1 MTLKTKIIY
10 IAGSV
15 VIGILSVL
23 TVIFG
28 LIGAGVIDGRQKK
41 IVFSSATK
49 SLIYNGTEQS
59 AEEWEIIDGALKDG
73 HTAKVVFGAKLTDV
87 GEVANSITAVILD
100 SNGAD
105 VTSDYVV
112 SYVFGMLKVIP
123 RGITVKT
130 GAAQKAY
137 DGTPLTSDE
146 FEVVDGSPAKGQT
159 IDVVVNGSITDAGT
173 ADNTAVVTVT
183 DDKSG
188 ENKTSNYD
196 VTVLPGKLTVTID
209 LPPIEIT
216 IATPTKYHI
225 YDDEEF
231 SCDEYSIVSETMIPD
246 SEELRVKKGIIVKEA
261 GSYKNAIT
269 EIVVIDR
276 ATGDDVTS
284 KYKFNKLEGDLII
297 TPRPVTI
304 QSGSAEKDYDG
315 TALKCGDWFIS
326 SQTKCVVGHSI
337 EVIVT
342 GERTSVG
349 ESANYISEVII
360 RDENGVDVS
369 KNYAIEKKEG
379 ALVVKGKDTGEGG
392 SGSGGGLIPGGGS
405 GEGGGSGSGG
415 GSGEGG
421 GSGSGGGSGEGGS
434 GSGGGSGEGGGS
446 GSGGGSGE
454 GGGSGSGGS
463 IGLDDSGKI
472 GGDSFIDDKELGEK
486 EEKVVLEVLTDY
498 TGTVYLRYMSF
509 GDYSGNEWKP
519 ATEYSGRIDGKSL
532 NYLMSLTA
540 SGIKARSVL
549 IKNYTTDYVLP
560 YYLAIS
566 DSYKIQTSDVRY
578 VGNPSDP
585 YTVYY
590 LSANEVE
597 KGLNSSSGRYSAE
610 EKLYREFVYS
620 KYLQIP
626 ADTKLYLDG
635 VIKDNNFSKTD
646 ADIISKVA
654 KFIKHSAKYN
664 LYYDKTLDNQV
675 DVVVAFLADYKEG
688 ICQHYATAGTML
700 FRALGIPARYVIGYA
715 GNVVANELT
724 EITTGDAHAW
734 VEVYIEGRGWV
745 KVEVTGSSDS
755 NPGEGGGSGSGG
767 GSGEEGGGSGS
778 GGGSGEE
785 GGGSGSGGGSGEEGG
800 GSGSGGGSGEE
811 GGGSGS
817 GGGSGEEGGGSG
829 SGGGSGEEG
838 GGSGSGGGSG
848 EGGGS
853 GSGGGSGEGGGSGS
867 GGGSGEG
874 GGSGSGGG
882 SGEEGGG
889 SGSGGGSGEEGGGSG
904 SGGGSGEG
912 GGEQGELNRKT
923 TVIIQP
929 AESRKQYTGLTL
941 KPDNKIDGLDEFFKK
956 HPGYRYQAEV
966 SGERRDAG
974 ITETTITSF
983 KLFDAS
989 GKDITDQ
996 YNFVKKTGKFYVY
1009 YSVITITTNSVSC
1022 TYNGLPLRSEEA
1034 PKYEGVLLP
1043 GHRFEVLE
1051 CNATRTDVGISENS
1065 ATVKI
1070 VDEHGE
1076 DVTVMYYLN
1085 NKYGTLTVSPR
1096 EIIVTA
1102 CSSKASYFEGIIL
1115 DCKSYSFDSEKLVE
1129 GDTIE
1134 AVIVGSIN
1142 EIGSCPNVVA
1152 SVKITDKNGKDVTAN
1167 YSIKCV
1173 NGTLKITR

>member
-231 SCDEYSIVSETMIPD
+231 SCDEYSIVSETTIPD

-276 ATGDDVTS
+276 ATGEDVTS

-315 TALKCGDWFIS
+315 IALKCGDWFIS

-421 GSGSGGGSGEGGS
+421 GSGSGGGSGEGGGS
-434 GSGGGSGEGGGS
+434 GSGGGSGEGGSGSGGGSGEGGS

-472 GGDSFIDDKELGEK
+472 GGDSFIDDEELGEK

-498 TGTVYLRYMSF
+498 TGTIYLRYMSF

-800 GSGSGGGSGEE
+800 GSGSGGGSGE
-811 GGGSGS
+811 
-817 GGGSGEEGGGSG
+817 
-829 SGGGSGEEG
+829 
-838 GGSGSGGGSG
+838 
-848 EGGGS
+848 
-853 GSGGGSGEGGGSGS
+853 
-867 GGGSGEG
+867 
-874 GGSGSGGG
+874 
-882 SGEEGGG
+882 GGG

-1102 CSSKASYFEGIIL
+1102 CSSKASYSEGIIL